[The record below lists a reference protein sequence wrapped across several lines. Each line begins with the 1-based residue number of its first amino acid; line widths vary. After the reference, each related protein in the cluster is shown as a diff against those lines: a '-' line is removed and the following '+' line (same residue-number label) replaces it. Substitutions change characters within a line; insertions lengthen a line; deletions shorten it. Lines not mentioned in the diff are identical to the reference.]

1 MNARAVPQLDI
12 SAKLVSQWDQ
22 VSSKLQALAEAIPA
36 QKFDFRPAEEVRTV
50 AEVLR
55 HVAFWNLYVADTLH
69 DRKTDASANELPKEK
84 YRSKQEIVSALKRSA
99 SQAAEGLRGSSS
111 ALSDEAAEMVLT
123 FLEHN
128 CEHYGQLA
136 VYARLNGIV
145 PPASRG

>member
-12 SAKLVSQWDQ
+12 SAKLISQWDQ
-22 VSSKLQALAEAIPA
+22 VSSKLEAIAEAIPA
-36 QKFDFRPAEEVRTV
+36 QKFDFRPAEQVRTV

-55 HVAFWNLYVADTLH
+55 HVAFWNLYVADTLR
-69 DRKTDASANELPKEK
+69 DKKTDTSANELPKDK
-84 YRSKQEIVSALKRSA
+84 HATKPEILKALKRSA
-99 SQAAEGLRGSSS
+99 SQAAEGLKSSSS
-111 ALSDEAAEMVLT
+111 ALSEEAAEMVLT